1 MQRPIARKGGI
12 NMYNDQIVGVRFF
25 ISISNN
31 DLDERVY
38 YYKASALETF
48 KKGDKVLVSV
58 HSNDEHV
65 NKHIVASRLK
75 TVAVEKV
82 FKNIDEF
89 IEGKDLNEIK
99 FEGINKYIVANIEH
113 DIDQY
118 LENMKKDERQ
128 NELKR
133 LIKQRAKE
141 LEDYEKF
148 KEVLDKTDDETLRAL
163 LIRAGMI
170 K

>member
-1 MQRPIARKGGI
+1 M
-12 NMYNDQIVGVRFF
+12 
-25 ISISNN
+25 
-31 DLDERVY
+31 
-38 YYKASALETF
+38 
-48 KKGDKVLVSV
+48 LVSV